1 MKHEALPLLLLSA
14 AFLVGGC
21 AAFAYLVLSVDENL
35 AQHQW
40 RRYAAR
46 LERHSSFLLLPHRG
60 SQIAIAQL
68 FVCLGFTGLFAVTRN
83 PVVALFVLAA
93 IAAPPFVLW
102 KRHVARVAQLERQLD
117 TWLLMLANAL
127 KATSSVGEAIAST
140 VTLVPKPFSEELDLL
155 VKEIRLGAPLDR
167 AIHAVARRINST
179 VISGALA
186 TIVVARQTGGDLPR
200 TLEHASAALRE
211 ATRLEGVLRTKT
223 AEGRGQ
229 VLVLA
234 SVPFL
239 LCTMIAWLDRS
250 WFDPMLNKQIGRAI
264 LAACALVWTFATV
277 WAHHIAKADL

>member
-1 MKHEALPLLLLSA
+1 VKLEVIALLLFSS

-21 AAFAYLVLSVDENL
+21 AGISYLLLSTEGNL
-35 AQHQW
+35 AQRQW

-46 LERHSSFLLLPHRG
+46 LHRHSSFLLLSYRG
-60 SQIAIAQL
+60 SQIAFAQL
-68 FVCLGFTGLFAVTRN
+68 IVCTAFATLAAVTRS
-83 PVVALFVLAA
+83 PAVALVALVAA
-93 IAAPPFVLW
+93 VVPPFLLW
-102 KRHVARVAQLERQLD
+102 KRHCARVAQLERQLD

-140 VTLVPKPFSEELDLL
+140 IPLVPKPFSEEVDLL

-167 AIHAVARRINST
+167 AINSLARRIDST
-179 VISGALA
+179 VVSGALA
-186 TIVVARQTGGDLPR
+186 TIVVARQTGGDLSR

-211 ATRLEGVLRTKT
+211 SARLEGVLRTKT

-239 LCTMIAWLDRS
+239 LCVIIAWLDRS
-250 WFDPMLNKQIGRAI
+250 WFEPMLSQQVGQAI

-277 WAHHIAKADL
+277 WAHHIARADL

>member
-1 MKHEALPLLLLSA
+1 MKLEAFPLLLFSA
-14 AFLVGGC
+14 ACLVGGC
-21 AAFAYLVLSVDENL
+21 AVISYLLLSIEGNL
-35 AQHQW
+35 AQQQW

-46 LERHSSFLLLPHRG
+46 LERHSVFLLLPYRG
-60 SQIAIAQL
+60 SQIAFAQL
-68 FVCLGFTGLFAVTRN
+68 VVCAAFLGLFAVSRS
-83 PVVALFVLAA
+83 PVVALVALIAA
-93 IAAPPFVLW
+93 AAPPFVLW

-140 VTLVPKPFSEELDLL
+140 IPLVPKPFSVEVDLL

-167 AIHAVARRINST
+167 AIGATARRINST
-179 VISGALA
+179 VISGAFA
-186 TIVVARQTGGDLPR
+186 MIVVARQTGGDLSR

-211 ATRLEGVLRTKT
+211 SARLEGVLRTKT

-239 LCTMIAWLDRS
+239 LCIMIAWLDRS
-250 WFDPMLNKQIGRAI
+250 WFEPLLKQQIGQVI

-277 WAHHIAKADL
+277 WAHHITKADL